1 MRGAR
6 KAETMTQ
13 MTTLAVPDPEA
24 APPYDVCIVGAGPV
38 GAALACRLAEGGL
51 RVAIAD
57 RAALPPMEHPAFDG
71 RAYAIAASSRGLL
84 EAGGVWQRLCQPSCP
99 IEEIRV
105 SDGRPG
111 LPASPLFLHFDSAE
125 LDAGPFGWMCEARA
139 LRIALN
145 ATLAEHPRIDVFAPA
160 RVTVRFADAQA
171 AIALETEHGPRHI
184 AARLVIAAEGRE
196 SPLRAQAGIPV
207 TRLRYGQSGIV
218 CAVAHG
224 LDHHNRAL
232 EHFLPGGPF
241 AQLPMSPDAEVAA
254 ETGLGF
260 LSAIVWTER
269 TALAERLVA
278 LPPETFAREI
288 ARRLGPHLGELRPV
302 GRRWIYPLSAMHA
315 HRYTAP
321 RLALVGDA
329 AHGMHPIAGQGLNL
343 GLRDAIALSSL
354 LIDAHAEGRDC
365 GDPTLLA
372 QYQRAQRPPNMAML
386 AATDALDRLFSTDN
400 PVLTLARRVGI
411 AGVHRMPRLKRV
423 FMARASGFAR

>member
-1 MRGAR
+1 
-6 KAETMTQ
+6 
-13 MTTLAVPDPEA
+13 
-24 APPYDVCIVGAGPV
+24 
-38 GAALACRLAEGGL
+38 
-51 RVAIAD
+51 
-57 RAALPPMEHPAFDG
+57 
-71 RAYAIAASSRGLL
+71 
-84 EAGGVWQRLCQPSCP
+84 
-99 IEEIRV
+99 
-105 SDGRPG
+105 
-111 LPASPLFLHFDSAE
+111 
-125 LDAGPFGWMCEARA
+125 
-139 LRIALN
+139 
-145 ATLAEHPRIDVFAPA
+145 
-160 RVTVRFADAQA
+160 
-171 AIALETEHGPRHI
+171 
-184 AARLVIAAEGRE
+184 
-196 SPLRAQAGIPV
+196 IPV

-365 GDPTLLA
+365 GDPALLA